1 MADWSTHMTV
11 SPFAITRTSQEQLDD
26 LVLELLAV
34 QGQWEEDA
42 YIWLADKANRLIEF
56 TDGYI
61 EVLPMPTDDHQLLSQ
76 HLLLNFLA
84 FLKPRGGVIQ
94 YAPLKLRI
102 RARKYREPDLLLLL
116 DASDQRRGKQH
127 WTGADLVVE
136 IVSPDNPA
144 RDLVEK
150 RRDYAEAKIREY
162 WIVNPLDETVVVL
175 QLHGDGYREYG
186 VFGRDTRATSALLS
200 AFSVDVTAL
209 FDAS

>member
-11 SPFAITRTSQEQLDD
+11 SPFALTRTSQEQLDD

-102 RARKYREPDLLLLL
+102 RARKYR
-116 DASDQRRGKQH
+116 
-127 WTGADLVVE
+127 DLVVE

-162 WIVNPLDETVVVL
+162 WIVNPLDEMVVVL

>member
-1 MADWSTHMTV
+1 MTAP
-11 SPFAITRTSQEQLDD
+11 PFATTRTSQEQLDE
-26 LVLELLAV
+26 LVLELLAA
-34 QGQWEEDA
+34 QGQWEEEA

-76 HLLLNFLA
+76 YLLLDFLA
-84 FLKPRGGVIQ
+84 VLRPRGGVIQ

-150 RRDYAEAKIREY
+150 RRDYADAKIREY

-175 QLHGDGYREYG
+175 QLQGGTYREYG
-186 VFGRDTRATSALLS
+186 VFGRGTRATSPLLPTLG
-200 AFSVDVTAL
+200 VEVTAL
-209 FDAS
+209 FDAA

>member
-1 MADWSTHMTV
+1 MTT
-11 SPFAITRTSQEQLDD
+11 SPFATTRTSQEQLDD
-26 LVLELLAV
+26 LVLDLLSV
-34 QGQWEEDA
+34 QGQWEEEA

-76 HLLLNFLA
+76 YLLLSFLA
-84 FLKPRGGVIQ
+84 TLRPRGGVIQ

-102 RARKYREPDLLLLL
+102 RARKFREPDLLLLL
-116 DASDQRRGKQH
+116 DAGDQRRGQQH

-136 IVSPDNPA
+136 IVSSDNPA

-175 QLHGDGYREYG
+175 QLHGDAYRERG
-186 VFGRDTRATSALLS
+186 VFGRGTRATSALLP
-200 AFSVDVTAL
+200 AFGVDVTAL
-209 FDAS
+209 FDAV

>member
-1 MADWSTHMTV
+1 MAV
-11 SPFAITRTSQEQLDD
+11 SSLAAIRISQEQLDA
-26 LVLELLAV
+26 LVLELLSA

-42 YIWLADKANRLIEF
+42 YLWLADRANRLIEF

-61 EVLPMPTDDHQLLSQ
+61 EVLPMPTDDHQSLSQ
-76 HLLLNFLA
+76 YLLLDFLA
-84 FLKPRGGVIQ
+84 VLRPRGGVIQ

-116 DASDQRRGKQH
+116 QAGDRRRGNRH

-150 RRDYAEAKIREY
+150 RRDYAEARIGEY
-162 WIVNPLDETVVVL
+162 WIVNPLDATVVVL
-175 QLHGDGYREYG
+175 QLHGDAYREYG
-186 VFGRDTRATSALLS
+186 VFGRGTRATSALLP
-200 AFSVDVTAL
+200 ALSVDVTAL
-209 FDAS
+209 FDAV

>member
-1 MADWSTHMTV
+1 MTI

-26 LVLELLAV
+26 LVLDVLSA
-34 QGQWEEDA
+34 QGQWDEDS
-42 YIWLADKANRLIEF
+42 YIWLANKANRLIEF

-84 FLKPRGGVIQ
+84 FLKPLGGVIQ

-116 DASDQRRGKQH
+116 HASDQRRGQQYR
-127 WTGADLVVE
+127 TGADLVIE

-144 RDLVEK
+144 RDLIEK
-150 RRDYAEAKIREY
+150 RRDYAEAKVSEY
-162 WIVNPLDETVVVL
+162 WIVNPLDESVSVL
-175 QLHGDGYREYG
+175 QFDGEGYREHG
-186 VFGRDTRATSALLS
+186 VFGRDTSATSVLLPS
-200 AFSVDVTAL
+200 FSMDVTAL
-209 FDAS
+209 FNAP

>member
-1 MADWSTHMTV
+1 MTA
-11 SPFAITRTSQEQLDD
+11 SSFATAQTSQEQLDD
-26 LVLELLAV
+26 LVLELLAA

-76 HLLLNFLA
+76 YLLLDFLA
-84 FLKPRGGVIQ
+84 VLRPRGGVIQ

-116 DASDQRRGKQH
+116 DASDQRRGKRH

-150 RRDYAEAKIREY
+150 RRDYAEARIREY

-175 QLHGDGYREYG
+175 QLQGNDYQVHGI
-186 VFGRDTRATSALLS
+186 FGRGTRATSALLP
-200 AFSVDVTAL
+200 AFGVDVAAL
-209 FDAS
+209 FDAA